1 MPFQARIG
9 VGDTIV
15 GSTEVM
21 GVPNVV
27 LYLETADGDLG
38 DVVVEWRGAEVA
50 QAFETGELS
59 RESLHRTAYFQARA
73 RGAFEGLEH
82 SFAEAALRLEGL
94 VLREMRGDLASLHRP
109 WMEAED
115 EEWVVDAAAAAARRL
130 LHHEGGPLAEA
141 PRGMRHD
148 AVEHLADVGVAAE
161 AAWRAGPT
169 GAEVRIEGVP
179 AHLRATSTGDVEI
192 RVRGG
197 LILASAAGG
206 FAASSVPA
214 VDGID
219 DTAIAE
225 AVGAYLAAHPDD
237 VAAASYAATVART
250 RDIGRMAAELEA
262 RASLLHEERDGIVR
276 HLSDVLVASV
286 SAARDDDVF
295 PPPPAP

>member
-15 GSTEVM
+15 GSTEVL

-27 LYLETADGDLG
+27 LYLETADGDVG
-38 DVVVEWRGAEVA
+38 DVLVEWRGDEVGH
-50 QAFETGELS
+50 AFETGELS
-59 RESLHRTAYFQARA
+59 PDSLHRTAYLQARA

-82 SFAEAALRLEGL
+82 SFAEAALRLEGF

-109 WMEAED
+109 WVECED

-130 LHHEGGPLAEA
+130 LHHEGGALAEA

-148 AVEHLADVGVAAE
+148 AVEHLAGVGVAAE

-169 GAEVRIEGVP
+169 GAEIRIEGVP

-192 RVRGG
+192 RVGG
-197 LILASAAGG
+197 DLILASAAGL
-206 FAASSVPA
+206 AVAS

-219 DTAIAE
+219 DMAIAH
-225 AVGAYLAAHPDD
+225 AVGAYLAAHPED
-237 VAAASYAATVART
+237 VAAAAYAATVART
-250 RDIGRMAAELEA
+250 REIGRMAAELEA
-262 RASLLHEERDGIVR
+262 RASLLHDERDDVVR
-276 HLSDVLVASV
+276 HISAVLGASV
-286 SAARDDDVF
+286 PAARDDDEF
-295 PPPPAP
+295 LPPPAP